1 MIVIADTG
9 PLNYLVLI
17 GEVEVLPALYTCVI
31 VPEAVVKELRAAG
44 APAVVSNWIAR
55 PPA

>member
-17 GEVEVLPALYTCVI
+17 GEVEVLKPLYRLD
-31 VPEAVVKELRAAG
+31 PELERLVRHCISMEKR
-44 APAVVSNWIAR
+44 S
-55 PPA
+55 

>member
-17 GEVEVLPALYTCVI
+17 GEVEVLPPACLSHSVTPRRLVSSGSL
-31 VPEAVVKELRAAG
+31 VG
-44 APAVVSNWIAR
+44 AESLL
-55 PPA
+55 